1 MRLTSLAGCV
11 PMRAKKRDQLINTI
25 LETGP
30 SDEHT
35 ESTRVLKMSSR
46 SSVAS
51 SLMEQDAEYEWLA
64 TPWTPAEYEHMLNF
78 DMFHRRFPLLS
89 FLTTVVQREQAHC
102 TSTQSVGLVLTCSRL
117 SLRFISLS
125 GWSSSQRY

>member
-1 MRLTSLAGCV
+1 
-11 PMRAKKRDQLINTI
+11 MRAKKRYQLINTI

-51 SLMEQDAEYEWLA
+51 SLMQQDAEY
-64 TPWTPAEYEHMLNF
+64 
-78 DMFHRRFPLLS
+78 
-89 FLTTVVQREQAHC
+89 VVGY
-102 TSTQSVGLVLTCSRL
+102 TLDPSR
-117 SLRFISLS
+117 I
-125 GWSSSQRY
+125 